1 MKALHA
7 LRVKPKTKSPKKT
20 KLAQV
25 VEAKAAINTSGAK
38 EA

>member
-7 LRVKPKTKSPKKT
+7 FKVKPEAKSPRKT

-25 VEAKAAINTSGAK
+25 VEAKTTINTNGAK